1 VEDSR
6 DKLDFKKILAPDF
19 ALTYDTIVACSAKKF
34 TLFSAIMSNTL
45 LLPYEYRHVRE
56 DYPVTAVK
64 NMDRK
69 RAQCIQTR
77 SAIIPSDTF
86 TLKGFYFQSSDRRH
100 TFKQAA
106 KKVYATNVK
115 VF

>member
-1 VEDSR
+1 
-6 DKLDFKKILAPDF
+6 
-19 ALTYDTIVACSAKKF
+19 
-34 TLFSAIMSNTL
+34 MSNTL

-56 DYPVTAVK
+56 DYPVTAVL

-77 SAIIPSDTF
+77 SSIIPSDKF
-86 TLKGFYFQSSDRRH
+86 TLKGFYFKSPDQRSTFNRH
-100 TFKQAA
+100 A
-106 KKVYATNVK
+106 KKVYATNAK